1 MKIGQIVEAKVYEV
15 HQYGLYLQHDDDLI
29 FIQIP
34 DIDWVKRIPAPRDF
48 TKKGEKFKVLIKGYV
63 KEYKHYLGSI
73 REAEPE
79 KNPWRNP
86 EVFKEGTIHTGTVD
100 MNTDYGSFL
109 IIGEGV
115 HALLLVEEG
124 GGNLELG
131 SRLTV
136 EILSSCPES
145 HKVTIKKKV
154 M

>member
-1 MKIGQIVEAKVYEV
+1 MKIGQIVEAEVYEAKS
-15 HQYGLYLQHDDDLI
+15 YGLYLQHEEDLI

-34 DIDWVKRIPAPRDF
+34 DIDWVKRIPDPRKF
-48 TKKGEKFKVLIKGYV
+48 TKKGERFKVLIKGFVEEQKQY
-63 KEYKHYLGSI
+63 YGSI

-131 SRLTV
+131 SKLRV
-136 EILSSCPES
+136 EILSSCPET
-145 HKVTIKKKV
+145 HKVTIKKKI

>member
-1 MKIGQIVEAKVYEV
+1 MKTGDIIKARVTKVEDF
-15 HQYGLYLQHDDDLI
+15 GI
-29 FIQIP
+29 FLEKDKKEILVTLSEMSWIRLRLP
-34 DIDWVKRIPAPRDF
+34 IDF
-48 TKKGEKFKVLIKGYV
+48 TDIGEEHKVLLV
-63 KEYKHYLGSI
+63 KNLNTYFLGSI

-79 KNPWRNP
+79 KNPWRSP

-109 IIGEGV
+109 MISEGV

-131 SRLTV
+131 SKFIV
-136 EILSSCPES
+136 EILSSCPETK
-145 HKVTIKKKV
+145 KVTVKKKV